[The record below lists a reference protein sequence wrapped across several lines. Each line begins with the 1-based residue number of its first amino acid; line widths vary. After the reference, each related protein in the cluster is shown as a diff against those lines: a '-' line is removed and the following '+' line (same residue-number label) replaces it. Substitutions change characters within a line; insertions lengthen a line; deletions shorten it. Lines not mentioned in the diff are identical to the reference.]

1 MHDVLVACQEL
12 EQADV
17 ESYRSGRCSV
27 PVASPADPSSLK
39 AMVTVHDMDQDQPF
53 AAPAEVSVSI
63 AVAVD
68 GEHVADKSLSSIAV
82 AVGGEHVVASAAA
95 PLPPPSAPPRDI
107 SFAALTWT
115 TGIHDDGIIAG
126 LMDSLPAWV
135 LEERVMLYE
144 AREQSDIV
152 PTIPA
157 VAGKIECHTLLL

>member
-1 MHDVLVACQEL
+1 MIIIVFHDWLSEWEVSDYLLGRLKSDWMHDVLVACQEL

-82 AVGGEHVVASAAA
+82 AVGGEHVV
-95 PLPPPSAPPRDI
+95 
-107 SFAALTWT
+107 
-115 TGIHDDGIIAG
+115 
-126 LMDSLPAWV
+126 
-135 LEERVMLYE
+135 
-144 AREQSDIV
+144 
-152 PTIPA
+152 
-157 VAGKIECHTLLL
+157 